1 MTLHAQEYPRA
12 GDTLYSG
19 RLDNGLAVYVV
30 PRPGFRKKQAM
41 LSVNCGGAMR
51 NFSLSDGRVDTPAG
65 VAHFLEHKMFDLP
78 DGNAL
83 NILTA
88 RGAEANAYTSADMT
102 AYYFECG
109 DGFYDNLELLIKFV
123 TTPYFTAESVAKEQ
137 GIIGQEIRMTE
148 DDPLFTLYNSTMAAL
163 FDHHP
168 VRESV
173 AGTVESIAG
182 IGPELLYDCHRAF
195 YVPSNMAL
203 TVCGDVEP
211 ERVAEI
217 AALHTAPEY
226 AAPAVPDY
234 GGIEPLE
241 PRAMRAEK
249 RMDVSEPMFIAAAKL
264 DTALERGD
272 GALRLITVGN
282 LAARCLFGPSSSFY
296 YGLYADGYLRGNFFR
311 DVSPLAG
318 TLLFECGGSSRDP
331 GLVYERLCET
341 LRAASRDGVCPEE
354 LEAARRA
361 DYGATLRSLGEPG
374 GVCSALARCHF
385 GGYGLYE
392 SFDVLSGVTAGD
404 CTEFLRMYLPP
415 ERILLSTVLPKER
428 T

>member
-1 MTLHAQEYPRA
+1 
-12 GDTLYSG
+12 
-19 RLDNGLAVYVV
+19 
-30 PRPGFRKKQAM
+30 
-41 LSVNCGGAMR
+41 
-51 NFSLSDGRVDTPAG
+51 
-65 VAHFLEHKMFDLP
+65 
-78 DGNAL
+78 
-83 NILTA
+83 
-88 RGAEANAYTSADMT
+88 
-102 AYYFECG
+102 
-109 DGFYDNLELLIKFV
+109 
-123 TTPYFTAESVAKEQ
+123 
-137 GIIGQEIRMTE
+137 MTE

-182 IGPELLYDCHRAF
+182 ISPELLYDCHRAF
-195 YVPSNMAL
+195 YVPSNMVL

-241 PRAMRAEK
+241 PKAMRAEK

-272 GALRLITVGN
+272 GALRLITVGS

-361 DYGATLRSLGEPG
+361 DYGATLRGLGEPG

-385 GGYGLYE
+385 SGYGLYE
-392 SFDVLSGVTAGD
+392 GFDVLSGVTAGD